1 MWLITH
7 SCQQA
12 LCCLQQNAS
21 PECTQQLLSSGC
33 ARHQYCT
40 STVQASVS
48 ALIVG
53 VEHWNVKY
61 RRLLRITEDGRD
73 CRGLSQYRQVPSGL
87 FTERL
92 SSLHLCYMSKQSC
105 LLLLKSLSKCRRFG
119 IPLRA
124 NHGIN
129 NSCCKCYSVPH
140 GDSPCLSSHP
150 MYQV

>member
-1 MWLITH
+1 MGHFALVALISVLGSLRLPALGSALWLITH

-73 CRGLSQYRQVPSGL
+73 C
-87 FTERL
+87 
-92 SSLHLCYMSKQSC
+92 
-105 LLLLKSLSKCRRFG
+105 
-119 IPLRA
+119 
-124 NHGIN
+124 
-129 NSCCKCYSVPH
+129 
-140 GDSPCLSSHP
+140 
-150 MYQV
+150 